1 MLSGFKKFAMRGSLI
16 DMASGIILGAAFG
29 AIVKSLVD
37 DVIMPPIGL
46 ALGGVDF
53 SNLFV
58 TLKDGAMPGP
68 YPSLAAATEAGA
80 VTVRYG
86 VFLNFVVTFLI
97 VAFAV
102 YLLVSMI
109 QKAKERMSKDEVA
122 EPAAPTAQEVL
133 LMEIRDLLKTRAGQV

>member
-46 ALGGVDF
+46 LLGGVDF

-58 TLKDGAMPGP
+58 VLKQGAPAGP
-68 YPSLAAATEAGA
+68 YDTLAAATSAGA
-80 VTVRYG
+80 VTIRYG

-102 YLLVSMI
+102 YLLI
-109 QKAKERMSKDEVA
+109 EAIHRAKERMTEKEEQAAA
-122 EPAAPTAQEVL
+122 EPSSQEKL
-133 LMEIRDLLKTRAGQV
+133 LMEIRDLLKARSGPL

>member
-1 MLSGFKKFAMRGSLI
+1 MLSGFRKFAMRGSLI

-53 SNLFV
+53 SNLFLV
-58 TLKDGAMPGP
+58 LKDGKVPGP
-68 YPSLAAATEAGA
+68 YLSLVAANEAGA

-86 VFLNFVVTFLI
+86 VFLNFVITFLI

-102 YLLVSMI
+102 YLLVSAI
-109 QKAKERMSKDEVA
+109 HRAKERMTEKEEQAAA
-122 EPAAPTAQEVL
+122 EPSSQEKL
-133 LMEIRDLLKTRAGQV
+133 LMEIRDLLKARSGPL

>member
-1 MLSGFKKFAMRGSLI
+1 MLSGFRKFAMRGSLI

-53 SNLFV
+53 SNLFIV
-58 TLKDGAMPGP
+58 LKEGAPAGP
-68 YPSLAAATEAGA
+68 YDTLATATAAGA

-102 YLLVSMI
+102 YLLVEAI
-109 QKAKERMSKDEVA
+109 HRAKERMTEKEEQAAA
-122 EPAAPTAQEVL
+122 EPSSQEKL
-133 LMEIRDLLKTRAGQV
+133 LMEIRDLLKARSGPV

>member
-53 SNLFV
+53 TNLFLV
-58 TLKDGAMPGP
+58 LKDGAAPGP
-68 YPSLAAATEAGA
+68 YASLAAATEAGA
-80 VTVRYG
+80 VTLRYG
-86 VFLNFVVTFLI
+86 VFLNFIVTFLI

-102 YLLVSMI
+102 YLLVSAI
-109 QKAKERMSKDEVA
+109 QRAKDRMHATE
-122 EPAAPTAQEVL
+122 EAAPTPPTPQEQL
-133 LMEIRDLLKTRAGQV
+133 LAEIRDLLKARQGQV

>member
-53 SNLFV
+53 SNLFLV
-58 TLKDGAMPGP
+58 LKDGKVPGP
-68 YPSLAAATEAGA
+68 YLSLAAATDAGA

-102 YLLVSMI
+102 YLLVSAI
-109 QKAKERMSKDEVA
+109 QRAKDRMMTKE
-122 EPAAPTAQEVL
+122 EAAPTPPSPQEVL
-133 LMEIRDLLKTRAGQV
+133 LTEIRDLLKARSGQV

>member
-53 SNLFV
+53 SNLFLV
-58 TLKDGAMPGP
+58 LKDGKVPGP
-68 YPSLAAATEAGA
+68 YLSLVAANEAGA

-86 VFLNFVVTFLI
+86 VFLNFVITFLI

-102 YLLVSMI
+102 YLLVSAI
-109 QKAKERMSKDEVA
+109 QKAKERMIAQEEEA
-122 EPAAPTAQEVL
+122 PAPPTAQEKL
-133 LMEIRDLLKTRAGQV
+133 LAEIRDLLKARSGPL

>member
-53 SNLFV
+53 SNLFFV
-58 TLKDGAMPGP
+58 LKDGKVPGP
-68 YPSLAAATEAGA
+68 YLSLVAANEAGA

-102 YLLVSMI
+102 YLLVSAI
-109 QKAKERMSKDEVA
+109 QRAKERMIAKEEEAPA
-122 EPAAPTAQEVL
+122 EPTAQEKL
-133 LMEIRDLLKTRAGQV
+133 LAEIRDLLKARPGPL

>member
-1 MLSGFKKFAMRGSLI
+1 MLSGFKKFALRGSMV

-58 TLKDGAMPGP
+58 TLKDGVPPGP
-68 YPSLAAATEAGA
+68 YDTLAAATAAGA

-86 VFLNFVVTFLI
+86 VFLNFVLTFLI

-102 YLLVSMI
+102 YLLVSAI
-109 QKAKERMSKDEVA
+109 ARAQQRLHVSGFQAD
-122 EPAAPTAQEVL
+122 PTPQEKL
-133 LMEIRDLLKTRAGQV
+133 LMEIRDLLKQRA

>member
-29 AIVKSLVD
+29 SIVKSLVD

-46 ALGGVDF
+46 LLGGVDF
-53 SNLFV
+53 TDLFV
-58 TLKDGAMPGP
+58 VLKDGTAPGP
-68 YPSLAAATEAGA
+68 YTTLAAANEAGA
-80 VTVRYG
+80 VTLRYG

-102 YLLVSMI
+102 YLLVTAI
-109 QKAKERMSKDEVA
+109 QKARERMVA
-122 EPAAPTAQEVL
+122 QEEAAPAAPPAQEVL
-133 LMEIRDLLKTRAGQV
+133 LTEIRDLLKARGGQV

>member
-58 TLKDGAMPGP
+58 VLKDGAPLGP
-68 YPSLAAATEAGA
+68 YDTLAAATAAGA

-86 VFLNFVVTFLI
+86 VFLNFIVTFLI

-102 YLLVSMI
+102 YLLVSAI
-109 QKAKERMSKDEVA
+109 QRAKERMIAKEEEV
-122 EPAAPTAQEVL
+122 PTPPTAQEKL
-133 LMEIRDLLKTRAGQV
+133 LAEIRDLLRARPL